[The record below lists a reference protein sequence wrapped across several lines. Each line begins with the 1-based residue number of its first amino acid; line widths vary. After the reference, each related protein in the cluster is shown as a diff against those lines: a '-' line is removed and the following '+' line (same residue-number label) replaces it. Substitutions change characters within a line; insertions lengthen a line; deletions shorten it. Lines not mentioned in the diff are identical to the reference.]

1 MCLAVPGQLI
11 NITGDDELSRSGQV
25 RFGEAIREASL
36 AFLPEAVAGDYVL
49 VHAGIAISVVSE
61 EEAQRSLDYLRE
73 IE

>member
-11 NITGDDELSRSGQV
+11 NITGDDELSRCGQV

-36 AFLPEAVAGDYVL
+36 AFVPEAVAGDYLL

-61 EEAQRSLDYLRE
+61 EEAQRSLEYLRE
-73 IE
+73 LE

>member
-11 NITGDDELSRSGQV
+11 NITGDDELSRRGQV

-36 AFLPEAVAGDYVL
+36 AFVPEAAAGDYLL

-61 EEAQRSLDYLRE
+61 EEAQRSLEYLRE
-73 IE
+73 LE